1 MKKLSVGLPFRGQ
14 GKVQTKSWLLL
25 LALGLLACM
34 TMCLILVWSNIER
47 IDTTYFINIA
57 QNKLQERKAL
67 RAKLEVER
75 ERLLSPY
82 ELRRKA
88 EEGVDVRVIYDGV
101 GSAATLPVKYPD
113 ILHARGIL
121 CRVFQ
126 PLVPVLSIHQNNRD
140 HRKITVIDGVTG
152 YVSGL
157 NLADEYVDRKERFGY
172 WKDNALR
179 LRGEATWSLTDPLS
193 LLELKPVFD
202 FIVQKFKAEE
212 YGRVFV
218 AFSGFVNTMVQ
229 KPVFRQLLPIEPEP
243 LMNMAKAGGSS
254 LDGADAHKQFLLE
267 PSPAALLD
275 TILPLYVFHGLVQ
288 IVLEARASEHSARMV
303 AMKGATE
310 NAKNIIGGLTLDY
323 NKARQTQITNEL
335 LEITT
340 AMRAME

>member
-1 MKKLSVGLPFRGQ
+1 
-14 GKVQTKSWLLL
+14 
-25 LALGLLACM
+25 
-34 TMCLILVWSNIER
+34 
-47 IDTTYFINIA
+47 
-57 QNKLQERKAL
+57 
-67 RAKLEVER
+67 
-75 ERLLSPY
+75 
-82 ELRRKA
+82 
-88 EEGVDVRVIYDGV
+88 
-101 GSAATLPVKYPD
+101 
-113 ILHARGIL
+113 
-121 CRVFQ
+121 
-126 PLVPVLSIHQNNRD
+126 
-140 HRKITVIDGVTG
+140 
-152 YVSGL
+152 
-157 NLADEYVDRKERFGY
+157 
-172 WKDNALR
+172 
-179 LRGEATWSLTDPLS
+179 TWSLTDPLS

-254 LDGADAHKQFLLE
+254 LDGAEAHKQFLLE

>member
-1 MKKLSVGLPFRGQ
+1 MLLVNTDRGLCGGLNANLIKMVREQAPENAHYITIGRKLNA
-14 GKVQTKSWLLL
+14 
-25 LALGLLACM
+25 AL
-34 TMCLILVWSNIER
+34 
-47 IDTTYFINIA
+47 
-57 QNKLQERKAL
+57 
-67 RAKLEVER
+67 AKLN
-75 ERLLSPY
+75 ERL
-82 ELRRKA
+82 
-88 EEGVDVRVIYDGV
+88 
-101 GSAATLPVKYPD
+101 
-113 ILHARGIL
+113 
-121 CRVFQ
+121 
-126 PLVPVLSIHQNNRD
+126 
-140 HRKITVIDGVTG
+140 
-152 YVSGL
+152 
-157 NLADEYVDRKERFGY
+157 
-172 WKDNALR
+172 
-179 LRGEATWSLTDPLS
+179 EATWSLTDPLS

>member
-1 MKKLSVGLPFRGQ
+1 MGNLRDIRRRIKSVKNTSQITRAMQ
-14 GKVQTKSWLLL
+14 MVASAKMRRAQA
-25 LALGLLACM
+25 LAEVLYHLQD
-34 TMCLILVWSNIER
+34 E
-47 IDTTYFINIA
+47 IDTSTSPLMQTHGGADLVLLVNTDRGLCGGLNANLIKMVREQAPENAHYITIGR
-57 QNKLQERKAL
+57 KLNAAL
-67 RAKLEVER
+67 AKLN
-75 ERLLSPY
+75 ERL
-82 ELRRKA
+82 
-88 EEGVDVRVIYDGV
+88 
-101 GSAATLPVKYPD
+101 
-113 ILHARGIL
+113 
-121 CRVFQ
+121 
-126 PLVPVLSIHQNNRD
+126 
-140 HRKITVIDGVTG
+140 
-152 YVSGL
+152 
-157 NLADEYVDRKERFGY
+157 
-172 WKDNALR
+172 
-179 LRGEATWSLTDPLS
+179 EATWSLTDPLS

-254 LDGADAHKQFLLE
+254 LDGAEAHKQFLLE

>member
-1 MKKLSVGLPFRGQ
+1 MARAAITTRYGNAMSSSFGTARNRGTMASCSCSASATAKSSAPATVG
-14 GKVQTKSWLLL
+14 QTRHRPKITRAMQMVASAKMRRAQDQAVKGRPYIRA
-25 LALGLLACM
+25 LAEVLYHLQD
-34 TMCLILVWSNIER
+34 E
-47 IDTTYFINIA
+47 IDTSNSPLMQTHGGADLVLLVNTDRGLCGGLNANLIKMVREQAPENAHYITIGR
-57 QNKLQERKAL
+57 KLNAAL
-67 RAKLEVER
+67 AKLN
-75 ERLLSPY
+75 ERL
-82 ELRRKA
+82 
-88 EEGVDVRVIYDGV
+88 
-101 GSAATLPVKYPD
+101 
-113 ILHARGIL
+113 
-121 CRVFQ
+121 
-126 PLVPVLSIHQNNRD
+126 
-140 HRKITVIDGVTG
+140 
-152 YVSGL
+152 
-157 NLADEYVDRKERFGY
+157 
-172 WKDNALR
+172 
-179 LRGEATWSLTDPLS
+179 EATWSLTDPLS

-254 LDGADAHKQFLLE
+254 LDGAEAHKQFLLE